1 MEDNRKKKSRSLTRS
16 GGFSPAAVKEMD
28 GVGRIFEPV
37 IESAAETKGRK
48 DDGDRRGISVKLEKE
63 GREREKMAGN
73 IGARCIR

>member
-1 MEDNRKKKSRSLTRS
+1 
-16 GGFSPAAVKEMD
+16 MD